1 MPRSIEMVR
10 NSHSRSAMA
19 PRVKSGQGAITQS
32 RILGHALRLF
42 AQHGYQAVSI
52 RAIARAAGANL
63 GAVNYHFGTK
73 RQLFL
78 TVIADV
84 VEREWK
90 RAEGLLSAQHPREC
104 RKALARWSDSCA
116 TEDEQQWVERLLL
129 LRAMLEDSECRN
141 LVHARLLSPLL
152 ARLSAVVATCSGQ
165 SRQESE
171 YRATALV
178 ASYMFACYQRLVG
191 HRGRTC
197 ACDKGVLE
205 GVLRALVIADRNP
218 SN

>member
-1 MPRSIEMVR
+1 MPRSMVR

-52 RAIARAAGANL
+52 RAIAQAAGANL

-90 RAEGLLSAQHPREC
+90 HADGLLSAQHPREC

-116 TEDEQQWVERLLL
+116 TEDEQQRVESLLL
-129 LRAMLEDSECRN
+129 FRALVEDSESRN
-141 LVHARLLSPLL
+141 LVHERLLSPLL
-152 ARLSAVVATCSGQ
+152 ARLSTLVAALGSVQ
-165 SRQESE
+165 SRQEAE

-191 HRGRTC
+191 NRGHTR
-197 ACDKGVLE
+197 ACHKGFLE
-205 GVLRALVIADRNP
+205 AVLRVLVFGDRNP
-218 SN
+218 